1 MNDQTLHT
9 RRRFLR
15 TSFLGAAASWTLP
28 LFLEKTFFAL
38 DAMAADSLIQTTTG
52 KDGTILVVL
61 QMAGGNDGLNMV
73 VPFADD
79 AYHRA
84 RPKLALPADKILR
97 LNSYAGLN
105 PKLPGLKSLF
115 DDGHLAVIQGVGYP
129 NPNRSHFRSTEIWQT
144 ACDADRMAREG
155 WLGRY
160 FDNCCGGADPMVG
173 VAIGNE
179 MPQSFTARTPTGIVF
194 SRPEQYRFKTGERG
208 GERISNEE
216 SFYRQLNQPNDTSIA
231 APEGGSIGAIAGAT
245 ASDLSAADFLQRT
258 ALDAQISSDKILE
271 IARKSKAG
279 VPYPKGQLANSLSLI
294 ARMIGGG
301 LTTRVYYASQGGFD
315 THAGQLNAHDRLM
328 TELNDALAAFVADL
342 KQQGNFEPGSASHFQ
357 RVRPAGAGE
366 RQWRNRPRRGRADVR
381 PRRESEAGSVWEI
394 PQPNGSG
401 QWRPEVQYRL
411 PERLRERAGK
421 LAARP
426 QRGRARTEIPDPPH
440 RLESAIAL
448 ELESARGGPTL
459 AVTLGKLHLTPGLAE
474 FEKLARQGNVIPVFA
489 ELIADS
495 ETPVSAFQKIDDGR
509 HCFLFESAETNEA
522 LGPIFF
528 HWIRPAVGLRES
540 RSIDHDHEQRRDQIL

>member
-15 TSFLGAAASWTLP
+15 TSFLGAAASWSLP
-28 LFLEKTFFAL
+28 IFLEKTFFTL
-38 DAMAADSLIQTTTG
+38 DAMAADSLVQTTTG

-73 VPFADD
+73 VPYADD

-84 RPKLALPADKILR
+84 RPKLALAADKILR

-144 ACDADRMAREG
+144 ACDADRTEREG

-160 FDNCCGGADPMVG
+160 FDNCCAGADPTVG

-179 MPQSFTARTPTGIVF
+179 MPQSFTARTPTGVVF
-194 SRPEQYRFKTGERG
+194 SRPEQYRFKSSDRT
-208 GERISNEE
+208 NDEE
-216 SFYRQLNQPNDTSIA
+216 AFYRQLNQPNDASIA
-231 APEGGSIGAIAGAT
+231 SPEGGSIGAIAGAT

-271 IARKSKAG
+271 IARKTKSS

-342 KQQGNFEPGSASHFQ
+342 KQQGNFERVLLLTFSEFGRRVQENANGGTDHGAAAPMFVLGGKVKPGLFGKYPSLTDLDNGDLKFNTDFRSVYGSVLENWLRAPSASIL
-357 RVRPAGAGE
+357 
-366 RQWRNRPRRGRADVR
+366 GRKF
-381 PRRESEAGSVWEI
+381 PS
-394 PQPNGSG
+394 
-401 QWRPEVQYRL
+401 
-411 PERLRERAGK
+411 
-421 LAARP
+421 
-426 QRGRARTEIPDPPH
+426 
-440 RLESAIAL
+440 
-448 ELESARGGPTL
+448 
-459 AVTLGKLHLTPGLAE
+459 LGI
-474 FEKLARQGNVIPVFA
+474 V
-489 ELIADS
+489 
-495 ETPVSAFQKIDDGR
+495 
-509 HCFLFESAETNEA
+509 
-522 LGPIFF
+522 
-528 HWIRPAVGLRES
+528 
-540 RSIDHDHEQRRDQIL
+540 